1 MFLKKY
7 CTKYFK
13 CSLSREAG
21 MNKYKDV
28 EDYFSAPPTYNEKVA
43 GIIVDLEHRILTLAE
58 EAGIE
63 DAVRK
68 RLQEREIE
76 IEDLI
81 TELLRWPE

>member
-1 MFLKKY
+1 VQHGTIVLDEHWK
-7 CTKYFK
+7 
-13 CSLSREAG
+13 EAG